1 MTKKLLLVD
10 DEEGIRRVLSV
21 FLADF
26 GYAVVT
32 AADGLEALDLLAACA
47 PEDLPAVVLTDVR
60 MPGLDGL
67 GLLKAVKERW
77 PELEVLMLTGHGDM
91 DMAVASLQ
99 HGAGDFLNKPV
110 SELALKV
117 SLRRAEERRAM
128 REALRRHAEN
138 LEALVERRT
147 RELLESER
155 FAAVGEAAASL
166 AHAIKNVAGGLEG
179 TMFVLER
186 GLSQNRRDYLE
197 EGWEMIRD
205 DVARLKTLAVGLLD
219 LGKAR
224 EPRYAPCDPD
234 KILQEVGGLFRSR
247 AAEAGIE
254 LTIQPGA
261 GPEAFVLDAEAA
273 HQCLSNLLLNAIEAL
288 EGRAGEKKI
297 LLSAAREKTSAQ
309 NSVLRYSV
317 GDNGPGLPQGLDGSG
332 GPRFMS
338 SKEKGSGIG
347 LFATRKLALEMGG
360 GLSFRSGPE
369 GTEASLEIPEKERCG
384 RL

>member
-26 GYAVVT
+26 GYTVVT
-32 AADGLEALDLLAACA
+32 AANGLEALDLLAACA
-47 PEDLPAVVLTDVR
+47 QEELPAVVLTDVR

-110 SELALKV
+110 SELALEV

-128 REALRRHAEN
+128 RAALRRHAEN

-197 EGWEMIRD
+197 EGWEMIRG
-205 DVARLKTLAVGLLD
+205 DVARLKALAVGLLD
-219 LGKAR
+219 LGQAR
-224 EPRYAPCDPD
+224 EPHYAPCDPD

-254 LTIQPGA
+254 LTLEPGA
-261 GPEAFVLDAEAA
+261 GPGAFVLDAEAV

-297 LLSAAREKTSAQ
+297 LLSTARETSAQ
-309 NSVLRYSV
+309 KSVLRYRV
-317 GDNGPGLPQGLDGSG
+317 RDNGPGLPQGLDGSG

-369 GTEASLEIPEKERCG
+369 GTEASLELPEKERCG
-384 RL
+384 RV